1 MASGTTVWF
10 KQANGKYDIYG
21 FNKSGAMVENGWLEE
36 KYENGSDWYYLGAD
50 GLAKKGWFQDK
61 GKWYY
66 LDPDYAIMWHGG
78 FVPMSDGKIYYLDKT
93 SGAMKTGW
101 LQDGDNWFYFKDSG
115 AMAVKEWVKS
125 GSAWYYLKEDGKMA
139 KDEILTID
147 GKPYKF
153 DANGV
158 WVP

>member
-1 MASGTTVWF
+1 
-10 KQANGKYDIYG
+10 
-21 FNKSGAMVENGWLEE
+21 
-36 KYENGSDWYYLGAD
+36 
-50 GLAKKGWFQDK
+50 
-61 GKWYY
+61 
-66 LDPDYAIMWHGG
+66 
-78 FVPMSDGKIYYLDKT
+78 
-93 SGAMKTGW
+93 
-101 LQDGDNWFYFKDSG
+101 
-115 AMAVKEWVKS
+115 MAVKEWVKS